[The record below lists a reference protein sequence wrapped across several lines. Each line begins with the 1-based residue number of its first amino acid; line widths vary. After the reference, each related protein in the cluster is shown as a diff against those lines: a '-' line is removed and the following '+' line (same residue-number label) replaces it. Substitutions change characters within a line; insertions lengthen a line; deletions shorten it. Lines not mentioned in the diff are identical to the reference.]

1 VPLIATVR
9 FILYVKWI
17 VLLRV
22 PTSLD
27 TFNFQHRMYF
37 PGAFR
42 STDAAHNHSAF
53 DLAGLAMRAV
63 EKDEAGHSN
72 FYECLEYT
80 LVGAPGIQ

>member
-1 VPLIATVR
+1 VDL
-9 FILYVKWI
+9 
-17 VLLRV
+17 
-22 PTSLD
+22 
-27 TFNFQHRMYF
+27 

-42 STDAAHNHSAF
+42 PADAAHNHSAF